1 MNRGLFISCEGLDG
15 AGKSTSIRY
24 VIDGLKRRGFDV
36 VLTREPGGTEVGERI
51 RDLLLHNEMDQTTQA
66 LLMYAARAQHV
77 AEVIRPA
84 LQAGKCVVCDRF
96 EDSSYAYQGGG
107 NGMDIRQLDTLSHL
121 VLGKGDGRLEP
132 DYTWFFDV
140 TVEVAKA
147 RLTATRD
154 MDVFERRGEV
164 YFTRVRD
171 AYLRRIQAH
180 PERFLTVDSTMP
192 REEVAA
198 TVEGQLAELFG
209 QPSEL
214 ERPRA

>member
-51 RDLLLHNEMDQTTQA
+51 RELLLHNEMDQTTQA

-121 VLGKGDGRLEP
+121 VLGQGDERLEP

-140 TVEVAKA
+140 TVEVAKT
-147 RLTATRD
+147 RLAATRD
-154 MDVFERRGEV
+154 MDVFERRGED

-171 AYLRRIQAH
+171 TYLGRIQVQ
-180 PERFLTVDSTMP
+180 PERFRTVDSTMP
-192 REEVAA
+192 LEDVAA
-198 TVEGQLAELFG
+198 TIESQLAELFG
-209 QPSEL
+209 RPTEQ